1 MVANEENFKNFKIID
16 SKLEDINKFDA
27 NIKNRDELL
36 RKEIKAVHTN
46 LTEGLD
52 SKFADVY
59 NAQRLSQQTI
69 DRQVAE
75 LTKTVNTID
84 RKCSHMIRDQS
95 TKFKQYDDHMEKLQ
109 EDFDK
114 NKY

>member
-1 MVANEENFKNFKIID
+1 VLAPDEWNNIPVCVVNAFKYVMVANEENFKNFKIID

-59 NAQRLSQQTI
+59 NA
-69 DRQVAE
+69 
-75 LTKTVNTID
+75 
-84 RKCSHMIRDQS
+84 
-95 TKFKQYDDHMEKLQ
+95 
-109 EDFDK
+109 
-114 NKY
+114 